1 MVRMSDLV
9 RGIVRETPAPPRP
22 AERPERSPAER
33 TAVPPARRAATATPG
48 TDAPA
53 ERHEAPAAEHHEA
66 PAAENGEPPLT
77 ANGKPPAAHETPPA
91 PHSEPPAE
99 RRDPVAEQRDPAPDP
114 HAAEPPAEAAEP
126 LFAELQAFIAET
138 RTLLNGSGFPWGR
151 LHALLE
157 RAVTALGRSADLFW
171 TANNPPTTGGADA
184 LAVHQARACVLA
196 LRIGAAVGYDHARL
210 ISLGLGAAVFDV
222 GLWQLPEA
230 ALRRVDA
237 LSGDELALWRS
248 HSMMSADIVRR
259 WGPSDAR
266 IVQTILEHHERE
278 QGQGFPQGLH
288 GPAIDP
294 DAKIVGLA
302 DTYCGLTLPVS
313 SRPRLK
319 PHEAIREIVKTRND
333 QFPSALIK
341 ALLSE
346 LSVFPPGTVVRLNTD
361 EVGRVIAVN
370 RNHPLRPKVE
380 IVTDAKGQRPLA
392 PKLLDLS
399 EAPFLYITGP
409 VGEGGR

>member
-9 RGIVRETPAPPRP
+9 RGVVREAPPVERAAPAERPADRSAAERP
-22 AERPERSPAER
+22 AERPVVMPTGRMSLASLPTEAPGERVEPAPSDSR
-33 TAVPPARRAATATPG
+33 VPE
-48 TDAPA
+48 APA
-53 ERHEAPAAEHHEA
+53 E
-66 PAAENGEPPLT
+66 
-77 ANGKPPAAHETPPA
+77 
-91 PHSEPPAE
+91 S
-99 RRDPVAEQRDPAPDP
+99 
-114 HAAEPPAEAAEP
+114 AEP
-126 LFAELQAFIAET
+126 LFGELQVFLT
-138 RTLLNGSGFPWGR
+138 DTHSLLRSADAFPWKR
-151 LHALLE
+151 LQDLVD
-157 RAVTALGRSADLFW
+157 RAITALARSADLFW
-171 TANNPPTTGGADA
+171 VANNPAAPPSVDYVAF
-184 LAVHQARACVLA
+184 HQARVCVLA
-196 LRIGAAVGYDHARL
+196 LRIGGGVGYDRARL
-210 ISLGLGAAVFDV
+210 LSLGQAAALFDV
-222 GLWQLPEA
+222 ALWQMPDSV
-230 ALRRVDA
+230 LRRVDS
-237 LSGDELALWRS
+237 LSGEELALWRS
-248 HSMMSADIVRR
+248 HPKVSAEIVRR
-259 WGPSDAR
+259 WGPPDEH

-294 DAKIVGLA
+294 DAKIIALV
-302 DTYCGLTLPVS
+302 DTYTALTVPPA
-313 SRPRLK
+313 SRPRLR

-346 LSVFPPGTVVRLNTD
+346 ISVFPPGTVVRLNTD

-380 IVTDAKGQRPLA
+380 ILADGKGQRLPA